1 MTQTENHRAESP
13 ERDLDQS
20 LAFTSEDAKEP
31 RDEEN
36 WPRPYGKLPIDKH
49 MCPGLLTLPRNG
61 SKLVSQIGPNNKTDC
76 KQQSQVHTR
85 PQAGGAQECGSASA
99 TCKETMESWETVEG
113 ETRTYGQPSEP
124 TRLLTQV
131 PTSALHVLFN
141 LRQVTKP
148 SGPQSLHPQSK
159 DKTVLPCSFTDLGG
173 GTRQ

>member
-13 ERDLDQS
+13 KRDLDQS

-36 WPRPYGKLPIDKH
+36 WLRSYGKLPIDKR

-76 KQQSQVHTR
+76 KQQSQV
-85 PQAGGAQECGSASA
+85 GGAQECGSASA
-99 TCKETMESWETVEG
+99 TCKGTVESWETMEG
-113 ETRTYGQPSEP
+113 EMRTYGQPSEP

-131 PTSALHVLFN
+131 PASALHVLFN

-148 SGPQSLHPQSK
+148 SGPRSLHPQNK
-159 DKTVLPCSFTDLGG
+159 DKTALPCSFTDLGG
-173 GTRQ
+173 GTR